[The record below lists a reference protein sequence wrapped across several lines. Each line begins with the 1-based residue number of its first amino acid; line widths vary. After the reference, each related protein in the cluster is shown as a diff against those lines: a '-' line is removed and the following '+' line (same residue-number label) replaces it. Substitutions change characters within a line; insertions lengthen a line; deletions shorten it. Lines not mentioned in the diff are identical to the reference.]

1 MYNVVKIFVAL
12 PARLIMSFISLPG
25 HCRLILLQSFT
36 YIYIYR
42 FPGQF
47 SSYRAMDS
55 AMEWQGGL
63 PATCDL
69 EKLKEHFGQ
78 FGAIQDAVV
87 EPQALQ
93 V

>member
-12 PARLIMSFISLPG
+12 PARLIMRCLP
-25 HCRLILLQSFT
+25 LQIDTFT
-36 YIYIYR
+36 IFYIYIYIYR

>member
-12 PARLIMSFISLPG
+12 PAWLIMTFISLPATADWYFYNL
-25 HCRLILLQSFT
+25 LIF
-36 YIYIYR
+36 YIYR